1 MFLTRAAL
9 ELVPK
14 GFRRNSG
21 SHEAKHLDD
30 VETLVGRYNGE
41 ASYLSDLSIIR
52 IFKI

>member
-21 SHEAKHLDD
+21 SDEAKHLDD
-30 VETLVGRYNGE
+30 VEILVGRYNGE
-41 ASYLSDLSIIR
+41 ASYLSYLSIIR